1 MAIASLTFV
10 PAVRQRTKAV
20 TLDYELFETAIAL
33 FEAGKTAE
41 SIQAVFRHLFPNQT
55 LPDLA
60 TTAFSFAQGSSRV
73 NVSIAAEHI
82 SIVVPLVTL
91 PSGGNGLAAL
101 RYLLTKL
108 SSSGQLHQPRLHGDD
123 VYLEFHDRVSRMH
136 PAKLIEV
143 LRRIPIEADNND
155 DWLIGQFAAL
165 PLQRE
170 PIPDVT
176 DEEFTRA
183 AAIWRSHWNDI
194 EELVKESQRKRSS
207 FFLNELTAY
216 SFYRVRYALPLNGFL
231 HAKLAEYARTFNDSG
246 EDPIKRE
253 NTLNKCIKEMK
264 AVSDAELRRDLGHP
278 SYAISPHGDGTP
290 TVLASYFGPGTYADS
305 IEQYRKTGKSME
317 AAMALIST
325 FTFLLGRY
333 AWPDAIEAD
342 LQRALADASGK
353 TWREVAT
360 LLTDHGKALVEK
372 YVDDDDEHEALDPE
386 EVDIIDPAKAQV
398 VFDDGSDSEDKASD
412 DDREEGN

>member
-1 MAIASLTFV
+1 MAIASLTFM
-10 PAVRQRTKAV
+10 PAVRQRSKAV
-20 TLDYELFETAIAL
+20 KLDYELFETAIAL

-41 SIQAVFRHLFPNQT
+41 SIQAVFTHLFPLRT
-55 LPDLA
+55 FPDVA

-73 NVSIAAEHI
+73 NVSIVDEHI

-108 SSSGQLHQPRLHGDD
+108 SSSGQLHQPRLHGDN

-136 PAKLIEV
+136 PAKLVEV

-170 PIPDVT
+170 PIPDVS
-176 DEEFTRA
+176 DEEFVRA
-183 AAIWRSHWNDI
+183 AAIWRGHWNDI

-231 HAKLAEYARTFNDSG
+231 HAKLAEYARTFNDSD

-253 NTLNKCIKEMK
+253 NTLIKCIKEMK
-264 AVSDAELRRDLGHP
+264 AASDAELRRDLGHP

-290 TVLASYFGPGTYADS
+290 AVLASYFGPGNYAES

-342 LQRALADASGK
+342 LQRAIADASGK
-353 TWREVAT
+353 PWREVAT
-360 LLTDHGKALVEK
+360 VLTDHGKALIDK
-372 YVDDDDEHEALDPE
+372 YVDDDDEHDAVAAAH
-386 EVDIIDPAKAQV
+386 VDKTDPAKAEV
-398 VFDDGSDSEDKASD
+398 VFDDGSDSQAQASD